1 MRIDLKMKKCN
12 YCGAPLDDDSQF
24 CANCG
29 KKIEL
34 QGKKCSICGAEI
46 ENDAVFCS
54 NCGTKFDSQVIPPMN
69 TPQVVPTIPS
79 QETAEEIVYEWEEE
93 KDRKWLYVIG
103 GIIVVAL
110 AALGWYYYSPNHEP
124 QEVDNVELTPEKETS
139 FVELIKKWD
148 EMHNNKQFNDG
159 SNCPYAETVYF
170 YGTKMSRTKA
180 AQTKQEA
187 VEKTDYQQESTNI
200 KITRISDKLVVCNF
214 EKHTQSKGKSKVH
227 PDCYL
232 YFEDEGEGVW
242 KIKEESDEI
251 TDNNLLN
258 RASDSYDEITVPI
271 TLQFIRKYCD
281 HLKLPYEYWT
291 CVENEIKEQNL
302 NISTYYESIFRDSYT
317 LRGQIAMNYKYP
329 KGNDILKKSSHFNY
343 LNFCDAIGRI
353 KEVWKVEPVRIESDN
368 TESPLLQFRYEED
381 GARNVIITAQY
392 ILDGVEEMD
401 DIPIYHYKYIT
412 DDNREVKFD
421 MISY

>member
-1 MRIDLKMKKCN
+1 MKKCIF
-12 YCGAPLDDDSQF
+12 CGAPLDDDSQF
-24 CANCG
+24 CTNCG
-29 KKIEL
+29 KKVEP
-34 QGKKCSICGAEI
+34 QGKMCPLCGAEI
-46 ENDAVFCS
+46 EDDAAFCS
-54 NCGTKFDSQVIPPMN
+54 KCGMRLDAQTEPPAATPQMVIPE
-69 TPQVVPTIPS
+69 TSS
-79 QETAEEIVYEWEEE
+79 QEEEIVYECEEE
-93 KDRKWLYVIG
+93 KGRKWWYIIG
-103 GIIVVAL
+103 GIIVIALVAL
-110 AALGWYYYSPNHEP
+110 GCFFYSPKQEP
-124 QEVDNVELTPEKETS
+124 QKDDSVELTPEKETS

-148 EMHNNKQFNDG
+148 DLHNNKQFDDS
-159 SNCPYAETVYF
+159 SNSLYAESVYF
-170 YGTKMSRTKA
+170 YGTKMSGTKA
-180 AQTKQEA
+180 AQTKQKA

-381 GARNVIITAQY
+381 GAKDVIFTAQY
-392 ILDGVEEMD
+392 VLDGVEEMD
-401 DIPIYHYKYIT
+401 DIPIYHYKYVT